1 MEQPTDIERTSIEK
15 HSPAPIASVRGDY
28 TKPRDQKEKETMNTQ
43 LVVRQSSIGTYL
55 NCPRSWYLQYVRSG
69 LGLEKIEEDVNSN
82 ADTGTKVHKRLE
94 ARYKDQPEPVFEPG
108 DETLLSKLMVD
119 GYVQWVAD
127 TGADFGERQ
136 EFIERRISL
145 PIPDMDIEVSCQL
158 DRLVF
163 DEITEEYIVDD
174 FKTVASLGV
183 NMLEVNQQ
191 LLTYVLAV
199 EASGFPCR
207 RGRITQ
213 LKRSK
218 RTAKATPPFY
228 ERFEIYVTDEM
239 KQNHLRHLRATLGN
253 MVRDLDMLNP
263 WLSGENHHDV
273 VYPVPSRDCSWR
285 CPFVSVCPS
294 MDDGSDWEGE
304 LAENFKPRT
313 EHFKETDE

>member
-1 MEQPTDIERTSIEK
+1 
-15 HSPAPIASVRGDY
+15 
-28 TKPRDQKEKETMNTQ
+28 MNTQ

-69 LGLEKIEEDVNSN
+69 LGLEKIEEDVSSN
-82 ADTGTKVHKRLE
+82 ADIGTKVHKRLE
-94 ARYKDQPEPVFEPG
+94 AHYKDQPEPVFEPG

-145 PIPDMDIEVSCQL
+145 PILDMDIEVSCQL

-174 FKTVASLGV
+174 FKTVGALGV
-183 NMLEVNQQ
+183 SMLEVNQQ

-239 KQNHLRHLRATLGN
+239 KKNHLLHLRATLRK
-253 MVRDLDMLNP
+253 MVRDLDL
-263 WLSGENHHDV
+263 LSTGAWHQEI
-273 VYPVPSRDCSWR
+273 VYPNPSRDCSWR

>member
-1 MEQPTDIERTSIEK
+1 MLGDFTRPKGRKERVK
-15 HSPAPIASVRGDY
+15 M
-28 TKPRDQKEKETMNTQ
+28 TK
-43 LVVRQSSIGTYL
+43 LVVRQSAISTYRD
-55 NCPRSWYLQYVRSG
+55 CPRSWYLQYVRSG
-69 LGLEKIEEDVNSN
+69 LGLEKIEEDVSKN
-82 ADTGTKVHKRLE
+82 ADIGTKVHKRLE
-94 ARYKDQPEPVFEPG
+94 AHYKDQPEPVFEPG

-119 GYVQWVAD
+119 GYIQWVAD

-174 FKTVASLGV
+174 YKTVASLGV
-183 NMLEVNQQ
+183 DMLEVNQQ

-228 ERFEIYVTDEM
+228 ERFELYVTDEM
-239 KQNHLRHLRATLGN
+239 KANHIRHLRATLGK
-253 MVRDLDMLNP
+253 MVRDLDMLT
-263 WLSGENHHDV
+263 GENHQDI

-304 LAENFKPRT
+304 LAENFQPRT
-313 EHFKETDE
+313 EHFKETGE